1 MVSLFFLEQ
10 SFLCSFIEINC
21 QLSII
26 SYQLSKVIDDNDD
39 IDDIDDNNAM
49 IGIKKLINLFCV
61 LRSFYY
67 LCKEYD

>member
-39 IDDIDDNNAM
+39 NDDIDDNNAM
-49 IGIKKLINLFCV
+49 IGIIK
-61 LRSFYY
+61 
-67 LCKEYD
+67 

>member
-21 QLSII
+21 QQSII

-39 IDDIDDNNAM
+39 NDDFDD
-49 IGIKKLINLFCV
+49 F
-61 LRSFYY
+61 
-67 LCKEYD
+67 